1 MTSHLRPWDIPSTPT
16 QKVGSLSSASF
27 LTMGLSESRVILE
40 ISERA
45 CRDAEN
51 DGRDEI
57 GAVLLESEVCP
68 DVILKTI
75 RRLKLTRAVHQIAPT
90 GVGCYSSENQKK
102 YRPPSSERTLQN
114 LPNNSQRAKQVRDIP
129 YARFLGQ
136 YTSLGK

>member
-1 MTSHLRPWDIPSTPT
+1 
-16 QKVGSLSSASF
+16 
-27 LTMGLSESRVILE
+27 MGLSESKVVLE

-68 DVILKTI
+68 AVILKAI
-75 RRLKLTRAVHQIAPT
+75 GRQKLTRAVHQIAPA
-90 GVGCYSSENQKK
+90 GVGCYSSEDQKK

-114 LPNNSQRAKQVRDIP
+114 LPNNSQGAKQVKDIP
-129 YARFLGQ
+129 FAGFCGQ
-136 YTSLGK
+136 CTSLGK